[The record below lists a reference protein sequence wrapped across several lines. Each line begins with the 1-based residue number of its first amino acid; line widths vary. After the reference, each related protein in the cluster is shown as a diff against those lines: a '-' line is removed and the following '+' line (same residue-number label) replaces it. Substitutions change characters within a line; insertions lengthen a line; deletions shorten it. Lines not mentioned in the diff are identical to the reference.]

1 MGLSYPAQLCSL
13 PTSVVL
19 DCGFAFG
26 ELSPAQPMGADLRI
40 SSFTFLP
47 EPVLVG
53 GFRRAS
59 SLRLH
64 SCLLE
69 IASCTKAKGS
79 AVLPTHPEP

>member
-13 PTSVVL
+13 LMLVML

-26 ELSPAQPMGADLRI
+26 ELSPAQPAGADLQI
-40 SSFTFLP
+40 SNFTFLP

-53 GFRRAS
+53 GSHRAS

-69 IASCTKAKGS
+69 IASRTKAKGS